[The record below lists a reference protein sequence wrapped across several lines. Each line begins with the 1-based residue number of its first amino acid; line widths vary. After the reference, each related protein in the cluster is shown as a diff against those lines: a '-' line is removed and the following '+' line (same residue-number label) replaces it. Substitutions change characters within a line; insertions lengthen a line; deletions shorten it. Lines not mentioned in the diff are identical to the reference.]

1 MPATPAQ
8 PVGLGAP
15 VPDRVK
21 AYALHEQ
28 GSSLVRK
35 RRHYPAVAIRLEIT
49 VRGPSTRALEFVQRF
64 SPTDSGASDA
74 ASSGVHRP
82 SDPEPLPPCPD
93 NLLALSTR
101 LSAASILSPQ
111 ERVKRAWICGC
122 IAGRQLDGQSCPEVA
137 AISIDL
143 PSSYFVVLRGHN
155 VTEPRILRSARD
167 YNRILEGNEIPGV
180 GHSFP
185 SETEAR
191 VYLAGDVAEEE
202 SAVLPLTSDFGPA
215 GFQPYALDLV
225 GLGLASDESPLV
237 LAYVVMTR
245 RDGFL
250 LCLPELALPL
260 EVLQGGNEAAPQD
273 LIGPSLKVEV
283 QCAVSDEDAILQMP
297 SPLEGKTMS
306 VLLVDF
312 ASAALACLQAV
323 RDKQKLEE
331 LAAFDVLDITVVPDP
346 DDVVTRANAWAQ
358 GLGGDQLERI
368 QYYSA
373 DEVPETPLAPQA
385 KRATRRKGPGAGTGG
400 GTATRRPT
408 VASLAESIEAL
419 TQTLPAISEKLQE
432 LTLTQEAMEAGA
444 LRPPERAS
452 ALRKP
457 LGSSPTIG
465 LPGASMDPAGL
476 LKQMPPPRSTTS
488 PAKTPRVS
496 FSKAE
501 AAEIA

>member
-1 MPATPAQ
+1 MPSSVVSSSASSWVAVHLFGLLTVPATPAQ

-137 AISIDL
+137 AIYIDL

-167 YNRILEGNEIPGV
+167 YNRTLEGNDLP
-180 GHSFP
+180 
-185 SETEAR
+185 
-191 VYLAGDVAEEE
+191 EE

-260 EVLQGGNEAAPQD
+260 EVLQGGTKLPLKNWLD
-273 LIGPSLKVEV
+273 LP
-283 QCAVSDEDAILQMP
+283 
-297 SPLEGKTMS
+297 
-306 VLLVDF
+306 
-312 ASAALACLQAV
+312 
-323 RDKQKLEE
+323 
-331 LAAFDVLDITVVPDP
+331 
-346 DDVVTRANAWAQ
+346 
-358 GLGGDQLERI
+358 
-368 QYYSA
+368 
-373 DEVPETPLAPQA
+373 
-385 KRATRRKGPGAGTGG
+385 
-400 GTATRRPT
+400 
-408 VASLAESIEAL
+408 
-419 TQTLPAISEKLQE
+419 
-432 LTLTQEAMEAGA
+432 
-444 LRPPERAS
+444 
-452 ALRKP
+452 
-457 LGSSPTIG
+457 
-465 LPGASMDPAGL
+465 
-476 LKQMPPPRSTTS
+476 
-488 PAKTPRVS
+488 
-496 FSKAE
+496 
-501 AAEIA
+501 